1 MVDGPVTTLRPADRA
16 VMIGDAAMEVLA
28 DNGSRG
34 LTHRSVDRRLG
45 WPEGT
50 TSRYH
55 RTRDSL
61 MNAVVRRLVE
71 VEVAHLEQWERD
83 QSHQPTTT
91 SDDVA
96 AILAKTYQ
104 EWIQGNVRHIAR
116 YELSLEARRRAV
128 VHEAIISGRKSLN
141 KRVER
146 LLTACGCVDQKIH
159 ATSVVSLLDGMV
171 HDQLLHPEIA
181 TPPAEVEDIFRR
193 WLKSC

>member
-1 MVDGPVTTLRPADRA
+1 
-16 VMIGDAAMEVLA
+16 MIGDAALEVLA
-28 DNGSRG
+28 ANGSRG
-34 LTHRSVDRRLG
+34 LTHRSVDRWLG

-61 MNAVVRRLVE
+61 MNAAVRRLVE
-71 VEVAHLEQWERD
+71 VEVVHLEQWERD
-83 QSHQPTTT
+83 QTHQPTTT
-91 SDDVA
+91 TSDVA

-104 EWIQGNVRHIAR
+104 EWIHGDVRQIAR
-116 YELSLEARRRAV
+116 YEMSLEARRQAR
-128 VHEAIISGRKSLN
+128 VHQAIISGRKSLN
-141 KRVER
+141 KSIER
-146 LLTACGCVDQKIH
+146 LLMACGCDAPKVH

-193 WLKSC
+193 WLQSC

>member
-1 MVDGPVTTLRPADRA
+1 
-16 VMIGDAAMEVLA
+16 MIGDAAMAVLA
-28 DNGSRG
+28 ADGSKG
-34 LTHRSVDRRLG
+34 LTHRSVDRWLD

-71 VEVAHLEQWERD
+71 VEVAHIEQWESD
-83 QSHQPTTT
+83 QTHQPKTTIN
-91 SDDVA
+91 DVA
-96 AILAKTYQ
+96 AILNKSYQ

-116 YELSLEARRRAV
+116 YELSLEARRRPI
-128 VHEAIISGRKSLN
+128 VHDAIVAGRQSLN
-141 KRVER
+141 DGIGR
-146 LLTACGCVDQKIH
+146 LLTAAGCVNPDVH

-181 TPPAEVEDIFRR
+181 TPPSEVEDIFRR
-193 WLKSC
+193 WLQSC